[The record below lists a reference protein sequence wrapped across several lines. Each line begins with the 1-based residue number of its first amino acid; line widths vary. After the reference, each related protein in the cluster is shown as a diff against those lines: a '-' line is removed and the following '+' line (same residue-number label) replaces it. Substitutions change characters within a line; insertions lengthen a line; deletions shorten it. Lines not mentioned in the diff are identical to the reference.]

1 MNEQQQD
8 FNRRDF
14 LSASG
19 GSLTAMVAMMNA
31 LEARSQDSAGKDTA
45 RRTNDDTPPVKMG
58 LIGYGPRGRE
68 IAKSL
73 AQLPSAPLVA
83 VSDNYGA
90 MLRRAKREAPK
101 AQGYAN
107 YQDLLKD
114 QNVEAVIVATA
125 PHQHKAITLDAFKA
139 GKHIYCEAPLGHT
152 VEDARAIVKE
162 ATTNPKLNFQPGLQF
177 RSEPQR
183 HFMFPFMRAGAIG
196 KPVHARTQWHKKTS
210 WRRVSPNRERENA
223 INWRLNK
230 GISPGLAGEIGM
242 HQADLVNHLLSLKP
256 TAVNGIGSTVQW
268 RDGRQV
274 PDTVNIIFEYENG
287 FSLTQEITLS
297 NSFDGDYEVMH
308 GTNSA
313 VMLRGTQAWMYKEA
327 DAPLIGWEV
336 YARKMPHY
344 GTPGVVLAA
353 GAPTLGKGGKKLYQ
367 ESTFTQTPL
376 FYSLE
381 AFAYNCHQVKTTV
394 ADFTDTFGEAD
405 NDTLR
410 EFLTDQLGGTNSL
423 LPAATA
429 VDGFT
434 ANVIALKANEA
445 INTGKRIEIADTD
458 LKI

>member
-1 MNEQQQD
+1 MIEEQQD
-8 FNRRDF
+8 FSRRNF
-14 LSASG
+14 LSKTG
-19 GSLTAMVAMMNA
+19 GSLAAMVAMMEA
-31 LEARSQDSAGKDTA
+31 LEARAQDSASKDTA

-58 LIGYGPRGRE
+58 VIGYGPRGRE

-101 AQGYAN
+101 AKGYAD

-114 QNVEAVIVATA
+114 KNVEGVIVATA
-125 PHQHKAITLDAFKA
+125 PHEHKQIVIDSLKA
-139 GKHIYCEAPLGHT
+139 GKHVYCEAPLAHNSG
-152 VEDARAIVKE
+152 DARAIAK
-162 ATTNPKLNFQPGLQF
+162 AAADNPKQNFQPGLYF

-210 WRRVSPNRERENA
+210 WRRVSPNREREKA

-230 GISPGLAGEIGM
+230 EVSPGLVGEIGM
-242 HQADLVNHLLSLKP
+242 HQMDLVNHLLSLKP
-256 TAVNGIGSTVQW
+256 VGVSGFGNNIQW
-268 RDGRQV
+268 DDGRQV
-274 PDTVNIIFEYENG
+274 PDTVNVVYEYENG
-287 FSLTQEITLS
+287 FSLTQEITLA
-297 NSFDGDYEVMH
+297 NSFDGEYEVMH

-313 VMLRGTQAWMYKEA
+313 VMLRGSQAWMYKET

-353 GAPTLGKGGKKLYQ
+353 GATTLGKSGKKLYQ

-394 ADFTDTFGEAD
+394 ADFVETFGEAD
-405 NDTLR
+405 NETLR
-410 EFLTDQLGGTNSL
+410 AFLKDQLNGTNSL

-429 VDGFT
+429 ADGFV
-434 ANVIALKANEA
+434 ANAIALKANEA
-445 INTGKRIEIADTD
+445 VNTGKRIGVTDADLTV
-458 LKI
+458 